1 MSFETT
7 ALLLTWVALV
17 LLALVVAGLV
27 RQVHQLTQGPRSR
40 ELGLPVGSPAPALD
54 AVEAEPGRATLLLF
68 LSEDCPVCHDVF
80 EEALVQSSGPATRA
94 IFAQRAIDG
103 EPPVNMRVLAGQEDL
118 FTAYKVPATPYGVIV
133 GADGSVR
140 TAEPVG
146 SVRGLHHLVTEAGGR
161 VRDDIES
168 TLGADVELNGSAR

>member
-7 ALLLTWVALV
+7 ALLVTWVALV

-27 RQVHQLTQGPRSR
+27 RQVHHLTQGPRAR
-40 ELGLPVGSPAPALD
+40 ELGLPAGLPAPALD
-54 AVEAEPGRATLLLF
+54 AVGAEPGRPTLLLF

-80 EEALVQSSGPATRA
+80 EEALTQAGGPATTA
-94 IFAQRAIDG
+94 IFAERAIGG
-103 EPPVNMRVLAGQEDL
+103 EPPVNLRVLPDREDL

-133 GADGSVR
+133 GADGRVR

-146 SVRGLHHLVTEAGGR
+146 SVRGLHHLIVDAGGR
-161 VRDDIES
+161 VRDD
-168 TLGADVELNGSAR
+168 AELNGSAR

>member
-27 RQVHQLTQGPRSR
+27 RQVHHLTQGPRPR
-40 ELGLPVGSPAPALD
+40 ELGLPAGSPGPALD
-54 AVEAEPGRATLLLF
+54 TVGAGPGRPTLLLF

-80 EEALVQSSGPATRA
+80 GEALAQTGGPATTA
-94 IFAQRAIDG
+94 IFAAGAIEG
-103 EPPVNMRVLAGQEDL
+103 EPPANLRVLPDQEDL
-118 FTAYKVPATPYGVIV
+118 FTAYKVPATPYAVIL
-133 GADGSVR
+133 GADGRVR

-146 SVRGLHHLVTEAGGR
+146 SVRGLHRLIAEAGGH
-161 VRDDIES
+161 VRDD
-168 TLGADVELNGSAR
+168 AELNGTAR

>member
-27 RQVHQLTQGPRSR
+27 RQVHHLAQGPRTR
-40 ELGLPVGSPAPALD
+40 DLGLAAGAPAPAPD
-54 AVEAEPGRATLLLF
+54 TVGAEPGRPTLLLF

-80 EEALVQSSGPATRA
+80 EEALVQTGGPATTA
-94 IFAQRAIDG
+94 IFAQEAIAGD
-103 EPPVNMRVLAGQEDL
+103 PPVNLRVLAGQEEL

-133 GADGSVR
+133 GADGRVR

-146 SVRGLHHLVTEAGGR
+146 SVRGLHRLLLEAGGH
-161 VRDDIES
+161 VH
-168 TLGADVELNGSAR
+168 DVELNGTAR

>member
-7 ALLLTWVALV
+7 ALLVTWAALV

-40 ELGLPVGSPAPALD
+40 EPGLRAGTAAPALD
-54 AVEAEPGRATLLLF
+54 VLGAEPGRATLLLF

-80 EEALVQSSGPATRA
+80 EEALGIGGAPATRA
-94 IFAQRAIDG
+94 VFAG
-103 EPPVNMRVLAGQEDL
+103 EPIDAVPPENMRILAGQKEL
-118 FTAYKVPATPYGVIV
+118 FTAYQVPATPYGVIV
-133 GADGSVR
+133 GADGRVR

-146 SVRGLHHLVTEAGGR
+146 SVRGLRDLVTEAGGR
-161 VRDDIES
+161 LHDD
-168 TLGADVELNGSAR
+168 AELNGSTR